1 MKILVIVWNFY
12 PNTAYTNHTKATVHG
27 FRESGVECDVLS
39 IKPLIEEVRICA

>member
-12 PNTAYTNHTKATVHG
+12 PNTAYTNHTKAIVHG